1 MNAAAPLLRTWL
13 VAALGAVVTAVALV
27 ALFRVPVVMPP
38 GTSSRSPAVESQLEL
53 ASSADTLLKEE
64 AALHDPTPLFLP
76 TRWNAADDALAMNA
90 PREPGGSFQN
100 YAAKLTFP
108 ESELKIELPPAVVL
122 PTKAADVFA
131 IDKPDRPFA
140 GFGQKD
146 SALTPLPLRGGF
158 IEVAGAGD
166 GELKL
171 TQALTEDRPPT
182 GEGNWQPLEFMV
194 AVDTTGMV
202 RPPVLTES
210 SRVPGVDNFF
220 ENYLTRVLH
229 IGERLGPG
237 MYRVSIG
244 P

>member
-1 MNAAAPLLRTWL
+1 MNVVVPTFRIWVVAGLCAVFTAIALL
-13 VAALGAVVTAVALV
+13 
-27 ALFRVPVVMPP
+27 ALFRAPMVPAT
-38 GTSSRSPAVESQLEL
+38 GTTSRPRPVATQLEL
-53 ASSADTLLKEE
+53 ASSEDALLKEE

-76 TRWNAADDALAMNA
+76 TQWNAADDALAMNA
-90 PREPGGSFQN
+90 PREPGGSFQS
-100 YAAKLTFP
+100 YPAKLTFP
-108 ESELKIELPPAVVL
+108 EAELKIELPPPVEL
-122 PTKAADVFA
+122 PTKTAEVFA
-131 IDKPDRPFA
+131 LDKPDRPFV

-146 SALTPLPLRGGF
+146 SVLSPLPLRGGF
-158 IEVAGAGD
+158 VEVAGAGD

-194 AVDTTGMV
+194 AIDTTGIV

-210 SRVPGVDNFF
+210 SRVPGVDSFF
-220 ENYLTRVLH
+220 EDYLIRVLH